1 MADDKNKNAAIRK
14 RQQID
19 SSNRTMFAFV
29 AGSAFI
35 VGAAIV
41 VAIFLGQQIVFNTKI
56 INEKSKTVK
65 TLKGNI
71 EAVDELKKG
80 LGVLETDEAL
90 ASVKLGQDNSA
101 LQSVLD
107 ALPAE
112 PNVDALGASLQE
124 RFIGAVDGLSLE
136 NLTIA
141 PDNSSKSSLG
151 GDGGYISFSMSVSD
165 PSGGMDKFRE
175 LLARFEKSI
184 RVIEVQSIEIQSTDN
199 RASINIKGRARYEL
213 AQHVELETKIIK
225 PSNGGAK
232 PKANTNTTSKDKQK

>member
-1 MADDKNKNAAIRK
+1 MADDKNKNVAIRK

-19 SSNRTMFAFV
+19 SSNRTMFSFV

-41 VAIFLGQQIVFNTKI
+41 VAIFLGQQIMFNTKI
-56 INEKSKTVK
+56 INEKSKTVE

-71 EAVDELKKG
+71 EAVKDLKKE
-80 LGVLETDEAL
+80 LGVFETDEAL
-90 ASVKLGQDNSA
+90 ASVKIRQENSA

-107 ALPAE
+107 ALPSE

-136 NLTIA
+136 NLTINS
-141 PDNSSKSSLG
+141 DEISTNSSSSV
-151 GDGGYISFSMSVSD
+151 GGYLSFSISVSD
-165 PSGGMDKFRE
+165 PSGGMDKFKE
-175 LLARFEKSI
+175 LLLRFEKSI
-184 RVIEVQSIEIQSTDN
+184 RVIEIQSIEIQSSDN

-213 AQHVELETKIIK
+213 AQHVELKTKIIK
-225 PSNGGAK
+225 PSIDSTK
-232 PKANTNTTSKDKQK
+232 SKTNTSTKSKEEQ